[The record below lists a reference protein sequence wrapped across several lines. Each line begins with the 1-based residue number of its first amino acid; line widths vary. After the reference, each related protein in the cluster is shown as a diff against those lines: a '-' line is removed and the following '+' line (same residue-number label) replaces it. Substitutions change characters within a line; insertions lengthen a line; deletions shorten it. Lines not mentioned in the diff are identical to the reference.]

1 LHVVGHEGATLASTC
16 WQMERGL
23 TPSAYLATY

>member
-1 LHVVGHEGATLASTC
+1 VVGHEGAGLVSTC

-23 TPSAYLATY
+23 TPTAYVPTR